1 VYASDR
7 SADQERIRR
16 LEKDIADER
25 LAREDAQKEWSRRGR
40 QARLSLVMALLGLP
54 LSILGSVLAAV
65 ILDQIS

>member
-7 SADQERIRR
+7 SAHQERIRR

-25 LAREDAQKEWSRRGR
+25 LAREDAQKEWSRRGW